1 MARHANLRASD
12 SDRELVAER
21 LRQAAAEGRL
31 LAEELEARLA
41 RALRARTYAE
51 LDPLVSDLPL
61 AHRRASRASQLA
73 PLGALVVAG
82 IVAVAV
88 VGVLIAVAVMVI
100 TGFMFAWG
108 FWIVLA
114 WFIFGR
120 GRRGGWHHGGPR
132 RMQRGRR
139 TQVRYAHRRTLL

>member
-1 MARHANLRASD
+1 MARRANLRASD

-51 LDPLVSDLPL
+51 LDPLVADLPVRSRGARQMSL
-61 AHRRASRASQLA
+61 AHVGRVALA
-73 PLGALVVAG
+73 AV
-82 IVAVAV
+82 VAVAV
-88 VGVLIAVAVMVI
+88 VGVLLAVALIVL
-100 TGFMFAWG
+100 TGFVFAWG

-114 WFIFGR
+114 WILFGR
-120 GRRGGWHHGGPR
+120 GRRGAFCSGQR
-132 RMQRGRR
+132 RSPQI
-139 TQVRYAHRRTLL
+139 RYAHRRSLL

>member
-1 MARHANLRASD
+1 MPRHANLRASD

-31 LAEELEARLA
+31 LAEEFEHRLA

-51 LDPLVSDLPL
+51 LDPLVADLPIV
-61 AHRRASRASQLA
+61 RRRGSRGSQLA
-73 PLGALVVAG
+73 PVGALVLAG
-82 IVAVAV
+82 VVAVAV
-88 VGVLIAVAVMVI
+88 VGVLIAIAVMVV

-108 FWIVLA
+108 FWILLA
-114 WFIFGR
+114 WFFLGR
-120 GRRGGWHHGGPR
+120 GRRTGWHGGGPR

>member
-1 MARHANLRASD
+1 MARRGTLRASD

-51 LDPLVSDLPL
+51 LDPLVADLPVT
-61 AHRRASRASQLA
+61 ARRKGRSLSAA
-73 PLGALVVAG
+73 PVGALVLAG
-82 IVAVAV
+82 VVAVAV
-88 VGVLIAVAVMVI
+88 VAALMAVALVVL

-114 WFIFGR
+114 WLLFGR
-120 GRRGGWHHGGPR
+120 GRRAGWYYGHGPR
-132 RMQRGRR
+132 R
-139 TQVRYAHRRTLL
+139 QVRYAHRRTLL